1 MGNEKWTGLSYD
13 QTVLKDTI
21 VELMDKMSV
30 EQLRMLCIT
39 ARVWA
44 ETE

>member
-1 MGNEKWTGLSYD
+1 MEKKKWTGLSYD
-13 QTVLKDTI
+13 PSVLKDTI

-30 EQLRMLCIT
+30 ERLRMLCIT
-39 ARVWA
+39 ARVWV